1 MNRQEIFDYIV
12 KNNLKEEVK
21 KMFGRAYNSVSTTLL
36 EDFINTRKEAEKV
49 NNNKTNVPT
58 DRKGLKEFIKKNK
71 LEEYIKE
78 YTGGKNYTIV
88 STESLSNICDEWSY
102 NQTKESS
109 VTIPEDVV
117 VKTPVEIRLDK
128 MEKTIKAM
136 AVILN
141 LGTVLKNLE

>member
-21 KMFGRAYNSVSTTLL
+21 KMFGRPYNSVSTTFL

-49 NNNKTNVPT
+49 NNKTNVPT

-109 VTIPEDVV
+109 VITSEDAVD
-117 VKTPVEIRLDK
+117 KTPVEIRLDK